1 MVKGKSGSA
10 PEVVWSEFGLICLF
24 VKGIVY
30 LGTGYYN
37 AKITQPVPFGLLG
50 IFPVI
55 IDFHAAVASEIA
67 DAISDNDNFL
77 DVGWIGH
84 VKFSTKVENYLVSVM
99 EETVKIKWKKSQLM
113 KN

>member
-1 MVKGKSGSA
+1 MQ
-10 PEVVWSEFGLICLF
+10 
-24 VKGIVY
+24 
-30 LGTGYYN
+30 
-37 AKITQPVPFGLLG
+37 KITQPVPFGLLG

-99 EETVKIKWKKSQLM
+99 EETVKIKWKKIPVNEELTCQSCNCLWIM
-113 KN
+113 KREYDQFISINIICHG

>member
-1 MVKGKSGSA
+1 M
-10 PEVVWSEFGLICLF
+10 
-24 VKGIVY
+24 
-30 LGTGYYN
+30 GTGYYN

-77 DVGWIGH
+77 EVG
-84 VKFSTKVENYLVSVM
+84 
-99 EETVKIKWKKSQLM
+99 
-113 KN
+113 